1 MRNIETITN
10 NVDFKS
16 VKGIDICKDFYDEAG
31 KLELESVIE
40 SVYCN
45 SLLRASSGKVDVLK
59 KKFVRG
65 TTDGFLRFRFKE
77 NIVEFYGIQECK
89 RDIKRNKIAYADQVG
104 QALLYFIQCSQSCK
118 VIILNSVN
126 YFDYI
131 IVDENKEYIEEHK
144 DNWINLLK
152 EKSPSKACKDIR
164 YVLNN
169 IKIHTCDVP
178 TPAEIDK
185 ILLTIYRICV

>member
-1 MRNIETITN
+1 MRNIETITR
-10 NVDFKS
+10 NVDFNS
-16 VKGIDICKDFYDEAG
+16 VKGSDIYKDFYDESG
-31 KLELESVIE
+31 NVELESVIE

-45 SLLRASSGKVDVLK
+45 SLLRATSGKVDALK
-59 KKFVRG
+59 KKFNRG
-65 TTDGFLRFRFKE
+65 ITDGFLRFRYE
-77 NIVEFYGIQECK
+77 GNIVGFYGIQECK
-89 RDIKRNKIAYADQVG
+89 RDITRNRVAYADQVA
-104 QALLYFIQCSQSCK
+104 QALLYFIQCTQSCK

-131 IVDENKEYIEEHK
+131 IVDENKDYIDENKET
-144 DNWINLLK
+144 WLNLLQ

-164 YVLNN
+164 TALNH

-185 ILLTIYRICV
+185 ILLNIYRNCI